1 MRRFHD
7 HNPLAVTAYFLC
19 VSGVAMVCMDPLLLI
34 LALPGALNCFALMC
48 GFTEARTH
56 LFSLGLF
63 AVMTL
68 VNPLLSHNGA
78 TVLFV
83 MNHNPVTLE
92 ALLYGAAAA
101 AMVIAVM
108 YFFRAYSRVM
118 TSDRLLYVFGGL
130 SPKLALVLS
139 MALRYVPLFGQQT
152 RKVRQS
158 QKALGLFREDNI
170 VDGLRGEAQVFS
182 VMTTWALENG
192 VITADSMT
200 ARGYGTGRR
209 TRFRLF
215 RWTARDTLLVCA
227 VILLTALALWG
238 AGVRGFT
245 WYPRIVPPP
254 MDSRAITGYAA
265 YGLLAFLP
273 AIYEGK
279 EAIRWRLLTSGM

>member
-1 MRRFHD
+1 MRRFHE
-7 HNPLAVTAYFLC
+7 HNPIAVTAYFLC
-19 VSGVAMVCMDPLLLI
+19 ASGVAMMCMDPLLLLTA
-34 LALPGALNCFALMC
+34 LAGALCCHGLMC
-48 GFTEARTH
+48 APGSARTH

-101 AMVIAVM
+101 GMVTAVM
-108 YFFRAYSRVM
+108 YFFRAFSHVM

-152 RKVRQS
+152 RKVRQT
-158 QKALGLFREDNI
+158 QQALGLFREDNI
-170 VDGLRGEAQVFS
+170 IDGLRGEARVFS

-215 RWTARDTLLVCA
+215 RWTARDTLLLC
-227 VILLTALALWG
+227 LTLVLTGLTLWG
-238 AGVRGFT
+238 AAGRGFT
-245 WYPRIVPPP
+245 WYPRITAPP
-254 MDSRAITGYAA
+254 MTTQAAAGYAA
-265 YGLLAFLP
+265 YGLLALLP
-273 AIYEGK
+273 VLYEGK
-279 EAIRWRLLTSGM
+279 EAIRWRCLMSGM